1 MARLLVQT
9 YEAESLAGLQRM
21 VLDSLGRAQ
30 EQHAIQDLQVS
41 HSHHSYFDETQD
53 ARVHCFSALVVVR
66 VP

>member
-1 MARLLVQT
+1 MARLFVQT
-9 YEAESLAGLQRM
+9 YEAESLTGLQQM

-41 HSHHSYFDETQD
+41 HTHHSYFDEPRNT
-53 ARVHCFSALVVVR
+53 RVHCFSALVVVR